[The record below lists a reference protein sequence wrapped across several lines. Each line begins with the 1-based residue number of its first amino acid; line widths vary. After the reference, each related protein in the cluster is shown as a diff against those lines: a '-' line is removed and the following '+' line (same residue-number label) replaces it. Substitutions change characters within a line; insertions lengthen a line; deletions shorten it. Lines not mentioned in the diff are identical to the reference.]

1 MATSS
6 IPRAID
12 GLIANLKADKAFAAV
27 AIIDGQ
33 PTTDLPGDYVAIGFS
48 DESSASI
55 VGNQDVA
62 ALGNLRREEKYTI
75 SCEVSS
81 WVGTTVMKTA
91 RDKAFA
97 ILANVE
103 RVVRAD
109 GTLNGAVMF
118 ADFGSSVTASQVQ
131 TTNGAVVTIVF
142 DISVKINRI

>member
-12 GLIANLKADKAFAAV
+12 GLLAILKEDKAFAAV
-27 AIIDGQ
+27 SIIDGQ

-55 VGNQDVA
+55 TGSQDIA
-62 ALGNLRREEKYTI
+62 ALGNLRRDEKYTI
-75 SCEVSS
+75 ACEVSS
-81 WVGTTVMKTA
+81 WVGSTVMKTA
-91 RDKAFA
+91 RDRAFT
-97 ILANVE
+97 ILAHVE
-103 RVVRAD
+103 RVVRAN

-131 TTNGAVVTIVF
+131 TTSGAVVTIVF